1 MRKLHILTLILKL
14 NAHTYLQTYKIL
26 RTSHRSYLDLSKFKS
41 KMNQNI
47 YIPTI
52 FYLISFSFK
61 SKYLNLYDWWG
72 IIIQLRLQI
81 SFGLIIK
88 RNSNDKNWI
97 VFQAGNDPWLE
108 KKERNYFER
117 MLIDTNS
124 IESIWLGRLLLMIF
138 VLGNHQPIAVLLKM
152 ILIVFIVDLLSA
164 QNWPFFI
171 RRRWF
176 IMKKESFLL
185 VLALGLLGP

>member
-1 MRKLHILTLILKL
+1 M
-14 NAHTYLQTYKIL
+14 QTYKIL
-26 RTSHRSYLDLSKFKS
+26 RISHRSYIDLSKFKS
-41 KMNQNI
+41 KMSQNI
-47 YIPTI
+47 YTPTI
-52 FYLISFSFK
+52 FYLVSFRFK
-61 SKYLNLYDWWG
+61 CNNIIKYLNLYDW
-72 IIIQLRLQI
+72 
-81 SFGLIIK
+81 
-88 RNSNDKNWI
+88 I
-97 VFQAGNDPWLE
+97 VFSGRKWPLIR
-108 KKERNYFER
+108 KKGKKLFWKNVNWQ
-117 MLIDTNS
+117 NS

-138 VLGNHQPIAVLLKM
+138 VLGNHQPIAILLKM